1 MKERAYRNKR
11 RASKAPSPAVPR
23 GTPEPEPD
31 QAPPQLTGDAVQIA
45 ADKRAYRKTLALDRA
60 RSAQRGSHS
69 AVLHQAQRD
78 QKAAEEATAEETPDD
93 AVATGTSEDER
104 NDQDKQSEEHR
115 AK

>member
-1 MKERAYRNKR
+1 MK
-11 RASKAPSPAVPR
+11 P
-23 GTPEPEPD
+23 TPEP
-31 QAPPQLTGDAVQIA
+31 PPPETVAETPQDPVRLA

-60 RSAQRGSHS
+60 RSGQRGSHS

-78 QKAAEEATAEETPDD
+78 QEAAEKVTAEETPDD

>member
-11 RASKAPSPAVPR
+11 RASKKPGPPPTIHAPD
-23 GTPEPEPD
+23 D
-31 QAPPQLTGDAVQIA
+31 QPGQEAPHLPGNAVQIA